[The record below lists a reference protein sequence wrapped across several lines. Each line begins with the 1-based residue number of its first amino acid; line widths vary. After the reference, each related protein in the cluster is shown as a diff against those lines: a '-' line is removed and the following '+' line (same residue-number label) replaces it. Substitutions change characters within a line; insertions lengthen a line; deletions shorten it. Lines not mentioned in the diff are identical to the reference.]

1 MSARQMPTA
10 SLRELSSRLAERDLA
25 VLRSV
30 SELRFLTGSQLT
42 RQCFMTSPD
51 PTQNARAARRAL
63 LRLTRLGVLVRLP
76 RPVGGVRAGSA
87 GFVYRLG
94 VQGHRLAVLHGWQP
108 EQRRRRSLAPGS
120 LFLRHTLL
128 IAELHTRLI
137 ESERAQRFELLA
149 LSAEPFCWREMDG
162 LGTQRLKPD
171 SYVRLGIGSYE
182 DSFFI
187 EIDRGT
193 EGSRTIARQ
202 LGLYA
207 AYYRSGVEQRQRGV
221 FPCVLWLAT
230 TAERVGVIAA
240 CVQRL
245 PGAEQALFRVERFED
260 ALAVMT
266 GADSD
271 SDDHNSLGSSITPM
285 I

>member
-10 SLRELSSRLAERDLA
+10 ALRELASRLSERDLA
-25 VLRSV
+25 VLHSV
-30 SELRFLTGSQLT
+30 SELRFVTGSQLT
-42 RQCFMTSPD
+42 RQCFTISPD
-51 PTQNARAARRAL
+51 PVSNARAARRAL
-63 LRLTRLGVLVRLP
+63 LRLTRLCVLARLP

-94 VQGHRLAVLHGWQP
+94 AHGHGLAVLRGWQP
-108 EQRRRRSLAPGS
+108 EQRRRRSLVPGS

-128 IAELHTRLI
+128 IAELYTRLI

-149 LSAEPFCWREMDG
+149 VSAEPSCWRHMDG

-171 SYVRLGIGSYE
+171 SYVRLGIGPYE

-187 EIDRGT
+187 EVDRGT
-193 EGSRTIARQ
+193 EGSRTIERQ
-202 LGLYA
+202 LQLYVV
-207 AYYRSGVEQRQRGV
+207 YYRSGVEQHEYGV

-230 TAERVGVIAA
+230 TAERVSVIAA
-240 CVQRL
+240 CVRRL
-245 PGAEQALFRVERFED
+245 PSAEQALFRVARFED

-266 GADSD
+266 SADSS
-271 SDDHNSLGSSITPM
+271 SDDDDSLGDCITSM